1 MLTSSVTPGRVI
13 QGHQEFSLIT
23 RDRMELGACK
33 WHRWTCIAKA
43 PQLTC
48 NLAQLGYI
56 KVMTWPSPEVKF
68 WNWPFKVK
76 RYIFWTLSTSATR
89 WCLFYFVSLLSK
101 KLFMENQLHVKKYFF
116 LWWPLESK
124 VLTLGQI
131 WSKNVTGAWRELSN
145 AFLEFFL
152 AIILLEIIANVC
164 EKTAIFSK
172 FDLWWPLVTSILTW
186 PRNDLYKSWRSRRSL
201 YNAVCRMSL
210 RCVVFEISGGGRI
223 GPPPDRISVKK
234 AGQE

>member
-1 MLTSSVTPGRVI
+1 MV
-13 QGHQEFSLIT
+13 
-23 RDRMELGACK
+23 
-33 WHRWTCIAKA
+33 
-43 PQLTC
+43 
-48 NLAQLGYI
+48 
-56 KVMTWPSPEVKF
+56 
-68 WNWPFKVK
+68 PFF
-76 RYIFWTLSTSATR
+76 I
-89 WCLFYFVSLLSK
+89 FVSLLSK

-145 AFLEFFL
+145 AFFEFFL

-186 PRNDLYKSWRSRRSL
+186 PGNDLYKSWRSRRSL
-201 YNAVCRMSL
+201 SQCRLQNVSTL
-210 RCVVFEISGGGRI
+210 RSFRDLRGGRI
-223 GPPPDRISVKK
+223 GPPRTELALKKPDRNRVNPRPDGGGGPF
-234 AGQE
+234 APPPLVVFRQ

>member
-13 QGHQEFSLIT
+13 QGHQEFFLIT
-23 RDRMELGACK
+23 RDRMELETRK
-33 WHRWTCIAKA
+33 WCQTTFLVKTLRNICI
-43 PQLTC
+43 LTY
-48 NLAQLGYI
+48 LGNDLTL
-56 KVMTWPSPEVKF
+56 TWPDLRSFFE
-68 WNWPFKVK
+68 
-76 RYIFWTLSTSATR
+76 IDLSRSNGTFSEPSRRAQHDGA
-89 WCLFYFVSLLSK
+89 FFIFVSLLSK

-186 PRNDLYKSWRSRRSL
+186 PGNGLYKSWRSRRSL
-201 YNAVCRMSL
+201 SNAVCRMSL
-210 RCVVFEISGGGRI
+210 RCVVFETSGGGRI

>member
-43 PQLTC
+43 PQLIC
-48 NLAQLGYI
+48 NLPQLGYI

-76 RYIFWTLSTSATR
+76 RYIFWTFSTSATR
-89 WCLFYFVSLLSK
+89 WCLFFVSLLSK
-101 KLFMENQLHVKKYFF
+101 KLFMENQLHVKKYFS

-164 EKTAIFSK
+164 EKQPFSRNLT
-172 FDLWWPLVTSILTW
+172 FGDLWWPQYW
-186 PRNDLYKSWRSRRSL
+186 PDLEMTFTKVGDHVAAYPMPFVECL
-201 YNAVCRMSL
+201 YA
-210 RCVVFEISGGGRI
+210 
-223 GPPPDRISVKK
+223 
-234 AGQE
+234 A